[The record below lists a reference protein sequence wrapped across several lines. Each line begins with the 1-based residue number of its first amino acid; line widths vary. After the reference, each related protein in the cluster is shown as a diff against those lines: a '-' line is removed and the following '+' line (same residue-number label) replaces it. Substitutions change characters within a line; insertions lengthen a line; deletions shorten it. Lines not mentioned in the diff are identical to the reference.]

1 MARAL
6 FLTWPAA
13 NIILGL
19 TVASFASYGSWA
31 FLPAYFHRAFGID
44 YATLGVALGLAGSVP
59 VGLGTLAGG
68 VLTDFMGAKSA
79 RWYALVPA
87 AGLLAATP
95 FYLAALVQHEWTAA
109 AVLLAIPG
117 FFQYIAL
124 GPSFGV
130 VQNVVSVRQRAT
142 ATALLFV
149 CLNVL
154 ALGGGP
160 LFTGWLIDHLAQGYF
175 AHPGAGTSSAAFRA
189 VCPGGAAPAGAAPAL
204 AGACA
209 RALAQASRSGILV
222 TLTFYLW
229 AAAHYLAAA
238 LGLAGQLRRAGP
250 AEARLRRLRCRR
262 GSAGCVPP
270 RTASPPPPALPAT
283 G

>member
-1 MARAL
+1 M
-6 FLTWPAA
+6 
-13 NIILGL
+13 
-19 TVASFASYGSWA
+19 
-31 FLPAYFHRAFGID
+31 
-44 YATLGVALGLAGSVP
+44 
-59 VGLGTLAGG
+59 
-68 VLTDFMGAKSA
+68 
-79 RWYALVPA
+79 RWYRRRDCWPPRPS
-87 AGLLAATP
+87 T
-95 FYLAALVQHEWTAA
+95 LAALVQHEWTAA

-175 AHPGAGTSSAAFRA
+175 AHPGAGTSGAAFRA

-238 LGLAGQLRRAGP
+238 LGLAGQLRRAGDA
-250 AEARLRRLRCRR
+250 AETPQVSSR
-262 GSAGCVPP
+262 
-270 RTASPPPPALPAT
+270 
-283 G
+283 